1 MPKENIIQH
10 IRSDADILDLANYLD
25 AIADRLRA
33 SVETSGSGSV
43 KFSRKAEFNSSAY
56 AASDFSGDPRKF
68 AEGVGRSPQDNQGEN

>member
-43 KFSRKAEFNSSAY
+43 KFSRKAEFDSSAY
-56 AASDFSGDPRKF
+56 ADGDFPDDPRDF
-68 AEGVGRSPQDNQGEN
+68 TEEVGRSPQGNPGDK